1 MRAADWYFDFLS
13 PFSYLQLVQFDRLPP
28 DLEIAYR
35 PVLFAGLLGHWKH
48 KGPAEIPAK
57 RVHTYRWCHWYAAR
71 HGIPFRMPP
80 AHPFNPLR
88 PLRLAVA
95 QGAEPA
101 LIRAVF
107 DAIWVEGRD
116 LSRDEEWQALT
127 ERLAIPDADEA
138 IARPEV
144 NPLRPLRLAV
154 AQGAEPA
161 LIRAVF
167 DAIWVEGRDLSRDE
181 EWQAL
186 TERLAIALAKRVW
199 ARRSDAAE
207 QHIGHGGEPEAQLVG
222 AHGAG
227 RGSGD
232 RWPLIRFSAAGAV
245 QGQLGGQEALKKGTV
260 EAAER
265 GVFGVPTFAIGG
277 ELFWGFDSTDLVL
290 DYLNDPALLATGEYA
305 RISDLPIAQ
314 ARKL

>member
-28 DLEIAYR
+28 DLEITYR
-35 PVLFAGLLGHWKH
+35 PVLFAGLLGHWEH

-107 DAIWVEGRD
+107 DTIWAEGRD
-116 LSRDEEWQALT
+116 VSRDDEWQGLT
-127 ERLAIPDADEA
+127 ERLAIADADEA

-144 NPLRPLRLAV
+144 
-154 AQGAEPA
+154 
-161 LIRAVF
+161 
-167 DAIWVEGRDLSRDE
+167 
-181 EWQAL
+181 
-186 TERLAIALAKRVW
+186 K
-199 ARRSDAAE
+199 
-207 QHIGHGGEPEAQLVG
+207 
-222 AHGAG
+222 
-227 RGSGD
+227 
-232 RWPLIRFSAAGAV
+232 
-245 QGQLGGQEALKKGTV
+245 EALKKSTE
-260 EAAER
+260 EAAKR

-277 ELFWGFDSTDLVL
+277 ELFWGLDATDLVL
-290 DYLNDPALLATGEYA
+290 DFLNDPGLLETGEYA
-305 RISDLPIAQ
+305 RIANLPIAQ

>member
-28 DLEIAYR
+28 DLEITYR
-35 PVLFAGLLGHWKH
+35 PVLFAGLLGHWEH

-107 DAIWVEGRD
+107 DAIWAEGRD
-116 LSRDEEWQALT
+116 LSRDDEWQGLT
-127 ERLAIPDADEA
+127 ERLAIADADEA

-144 NPLRPLRLAV
+144 
-154 AQGAEPA
+154 
-161 LIRAVF
+161 
-167 DAIWVEGRDLSRDE
+167 
-181 EWQAL
+181 
-186 TERLAIALAKRVW
+186 K
-199 ARRSDAAE
+199 
-207 QHIGHGGEPEAQLVG
+207 
-222 AHGAG
+222 
-227 RGSGD
+227 
-232 RWPLIRFSAAGAV
+232 
-245 QGQLGGQEALKKGTV
+245 EALRRGTE
-260 EAAER
+260 EAAKR

-277 ELFWGFDSTDLVL
+277 ELFWGLDATDLVL
-290 DYLNDPALLATGEYA
+290 DYLNDPASFATGEYA
-305 RISDLPIAQ
+305 RIADLPIAQ
-314 ARKL
+314 ARRLPA

>member
-28 DLEIAYR
+28 DLEITYR
-35 PVLFAGLLGHWKH
+35 PVLFAGLLGHWEH

-101 LIRAVF
+101 LIRAIF

-116 LSRDEEWQALT
+116 VSRDDEWQGLT
-127 ERLAIPDADEA
+127 ERLAIADAEEA

-144 NPLRPLRLAV
+144 
-154 AQGAEPA
+154 
-161 LIRAVF
+161 
-167 DAIWVEGRDLSRDE
+167 
-181 EWQAL
+181 
-186 TERLAIALAKRVW
+186 K
-199 ARRSDAAE
+199 
-207 QHIGHGGEPEAQLVG
+207 
-222 AHGAG
+222 
-227 RGSGD
+227 
-232 RWPLIRFSAAGAV
+232 
-245 QGQLGGQEALKKGTV
+245 EALRRGTE
-260 EAAER
+260 EAAKR

-277 ELFWGFDSTDLVL
+277 ELFWGLDATDLLL
-290 DYLNDPALLATGEYA
+290 DYLNDPELLETGEYA
-305 RISDLPIAQ
+305 RIANLPIAQ

>member
-28 DLEIAYR
+28 DLEITYR
-35 PVLFAGLLGHWKH
+35 PVLFAGLLGHWEH

-107 DAIWVEGRD
+107 DTIWAEGRD
-116 LSRDEEWQALT
+116 VSRDDEWQGLT
-127 ERLAIPDADEA
+127 ERLAIADAEEA

-144 NPLRPLRLAV
+144 
-154 AQGAEPA
+154 
-161 LIRAVF
+161 
-167 DAIWVEGRDLSRDE
+167 
-181 EWQAL
+181 
-186 TERLAIALAKRVW
+186 K
-199 ARRSDAAE
+199 
-207 QHIGHGGEPEAQLVG
+207 
-222 AHGAG
+222 
-227 RGSGD
+227 
-232 RWPLIRFSAAGAV
+232 
-245 QGQLGGQEALKKGTV
+245 EALRRGTE
-260 EAAER
+260 EAAKR
-265 GVFGVPTFAIGG
+265 GVFGVPTFAIGD
-277 ELFWGFDSTDLVL
+277 ELFWGLDATDLVL
-290 DYLNDPALLATGEYA
+290 DYLNDPASFATGEYA
-305 RISDLPIAQ
+305 RIADLPIAQ
-314 ARKL
+314 ARRLPA

>member
-28 DLEIAYR
+28 DLTITYR
-35 PVLFAGLLGHWKH
+35 PVLFAGLLGYWEH

-107 DAIWVEGRD
+107 DAIWAEGRD
-116 LSRDEEWQALT
+116 VSRD
-127 ERLAIPDADEA
+127 D
-138 IARPEV
+138 
-144 NPLRPLRLAV
+144 
-154 AQGAEPA
+154 
-161 LIRAVF
+161 
-167 DAIWVEGRDLSRDE
+167 

-186 TERLAIALAKRVW
+186 TERLAIA
-199 ARRSDAAE
+199 DADEAIA
-207 QHIGHGGEPEAQLVG
+207 QPEVK
-222 AHGAG
+222 
-227 RGSGD
+227 
-232 RWPLIRFSAAGAV
+232 
-245 QGQLGGQEALKKGTV
+245 EALRGGTE
-260 EAAER
+260 EAAKR

-277 ELFWGFDSTDLVL
+277 ELFWGLDATDLVL
-290 DYLNDPALLATGEYA
+290 DYLNDPGLLETGEYA
-305 RISDLPIAQ
+305 RIANLPIAQ

>member
-13 PFSYLQLVQFDRLPP
+13 PFSYLQLVQFDRLPA
-28 DLEIAYR
+28 DVAVTYR
-35 PVLFAGLLGHWKH
+35 PVLFAGLLGHWEH

-57 RVHTYRWCHWYAAR
+57 RIHTYRWCHWYAGR

-88 PLRLAVA
+88 LLRLAIA
-95 QGAEPA
+95 QGVEPA
-101 LIRAVF
+101 LVRAIF
-107 DAIWVEGRD
+107 DAVWAEGRD

-127 ERLAIPDADEA
+127 ERLGIADAGEA

-144 NPLRPLRLAV
+144 
-154 AQGAEPA
+154 
-161 LIRAVF
+161 
-167 DAIWVEGRDLSRDE
+167 
-181 EWQAL
+181 
-186 TERLAIALAKRVW
+186 K
-199 ARRSDAAE
+199 
-207 QHIGHGGEPEAQLVG
+207 
-222 AHGAG
+222 
-227 RGSGD
+227 
-232 RWPLIRFSAAGAV
+232 
-245 QGQLGGQEALKKGTV
+245 EALKKSTQ

-277 ELFWGFDSTDLVL
+277 EIFWGFDSTDLVL
-290 DYLNDPALLATGEYA
+290 DYLNDPASFATGEYA

>member
-28 DLEIAYR
+28 DLEITYR
-35 PVLFAGLLGHWKH
+35 PVLFAGLLGHWEH

-107 DAIWVEGRD
+107 DAIWAEGRD
-116 LSRDEEWQALT
+116 LSRD
-127 ERLAIPDADEA
+127 D
-138 IARPEV
+138 
-144 NPLRPLRLAV
+144 
-154 AQGAEPA
+154 
-161 LIRAVF
+161 
-167 DAIWVEGRDLSRDE
+167 

-186 TERLAIALAKRVW
+186 TERLAIA
-199 ARRSDAAE
+199 DADEAIA
-207 QHIGHGGEPEAQLVG
+207 QPEVK
-222 AHGAG
+222 
-227 RGSGD
+227 
-232 RWPLIRFSAAGAV
+232 
-245 QGQLGGQEALKKGTV
+245 EALRRGTD
-260 EAAER
+260 EAAKR

-277 ELFWGFDSTDLVL
+277 ELFWGLDATDLVL
-290 DYLNDPALLATGEYA
+290 DYLNDPASFATGEYA
-305 RISDLPIAQ
+305 RIADLPIAQ
-314 ARKL
+314 ARRLPA

>member
-28 DLEIAYR
+28 DLEITYR
-35 PVLFAGLLGHWKH
+35 PVLFAGLLGHWEH

-107 DAIWVEGRD
+107 DAIWAEGRD
-116 LSRDEEWQALT
+116 VSRDDEWQGLT
-127 ERLAIPDADEA
+127 ERLAIADADEA

-144 NPLRPLRLAV
+144 KETLRH
-154 AQGAEPA
+154 G
-161 LIRAVF
+161 
-167 DAIWVEGRDLSRDE
+167 
-181 EWQAL
+181 
-186 TERLAIALAKRVW
+186 TE
-199 ARRSDAAE
+199 
-207 QHIGHGGEPEAQLVG
+207 
-222 AHGAG
+222 
-227 RGSGD
+227 
-232 RWPLIRFSAAGAV
+232 
-245 QGQLGGQEALKKGTV
+245 
-260 EAAER
+260 EAAR
-265 GVFGVPTFAIGG
+265 SGVFGVPTFAIGG
-277 ELFWGFDSTDLVL
+277 ELFWGLDATDLVL
-290 DYLNDPALLATGEYA
+290 DYLNDPGLLETGEYA
-305 RISDLPIAQ
+305 RIANLPIAQ

>member
-1 MRAADWYFDFLS
+1 ME
-13 PFSYLQLVQFDRLPP
+13 VT
-28 DLEIAYR
+28 YR
-35 PVLFAGLLGHWKH
+35 PVLFAGLLGHWGH

-95 QGAEPA
+95 HDNDPA

-107 DAIWVEGRD
+107 DDIWAEGRD
-116 LSRDEEWQALT
+116 PSRDEEWQALT
-127 ERLAIPDADEA
+127 ERLGLADADEA

-144 NPLRPLRLAV
+144 KDSLRKST
-154 AQGAEPA
+154 Q
-161 LIRAVF
+161 
-167 DAIWVEGRDLSRDE
+167 
-181 EWQAL
+181 
-186 TERLAIALAKRVW
+186 
-199 ARRSDAAE
+199 
-207 QHIGHGGEPEAQLVG
+207 
-222 AHGAG
+222 
-227 RGSGD
+227 
-232 RWPLIRFSAAGAV
+232 
-245 QGQLGGQEALKKGTV
+245 

-265 GVFGVPTFAIGG
+265 GVFGVPTFAIDD
-277 ELFWGFDSTDLVL
+277 ELFWGLDSTDLVL
-290 DYLNDPALLATGEYA
+290 DYLNDPTLLSAGEYA